1 MNNTAITCKPYD
13 NIPSDWDTKSKN
25 GQTIKDCC
33 KSGGSDE
40 PSGCDCCYDEWNNE
54 LKSKSGLFGQ
64 KTEEALQAKEA
75 LLFSKARR
83 DGFKKWFDELVL
95 VDEYSRDI
103 CDQFSLII
111 SQVDK
116 ICDSSRRTIKAVETL
131 YCMIRDF
138 YSQLDKVQL
147 TYERLQKCI
156 KEFDS
161 SVLAPD
167 KGIMRCLDAYNQKL
181 QALLASK
188 SDLIRQIMDVV
199 RLANLLQEDV
209 CPAYGLSCIISRWR
223 VELGC
228 DVDPDDSGD
237 EHKAEPSKSSD
248 EANDECVLRPALK
261 FPIRNDKYYKW
272 LEKSYKELITTVET
286 NSKTYLKVSQ
296 EKEAIAAAIGSLK
309 EAVALT
315 DPKERC
321 K

>member
-1 MNNTAITCKPYD
+1 
-13 NIPSDWDTKSKN
+13 
-25 GQTIKDCC
+25 
-33 KSGGSDE
+33 
-40 PSGCDCCYDEWNNE
+40 
-54 LKSKSGLFGQ
+54 
-64 KTEEALQAKEA
+64 
-75 LLFSKARR
+75 
-83 DGFKKWFDELVL
+83 
-95 VDEYSRDI
+95 
-103 CDQFSLII
+103 
-111 SQVDK
+111 
-116 ICDSSRRTIKAVETL
+116 
-131 YCMIRDF
+131 MIRDF

-161 SVLAPD
+161 SVLAAD